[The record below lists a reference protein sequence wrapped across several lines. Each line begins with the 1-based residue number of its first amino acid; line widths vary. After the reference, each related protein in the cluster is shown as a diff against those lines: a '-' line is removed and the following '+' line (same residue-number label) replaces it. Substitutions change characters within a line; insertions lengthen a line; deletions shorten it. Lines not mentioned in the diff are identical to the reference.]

1 MEVNNNGQS
10 ELKQKAE
17 ELAKKMVHSM
27 RNPTRKSHF
36 TKSKSHFTKSMAS
49 MFKKSTNPFK
59 MEALMDALAKRD
71 NHPVRASP
79 VRASPVRA
87 SPVRASPVRA
97 NKDVEEL
104 LSGFAKMGV
113 KQGGTRR
120 RCRH

>member
-10 ELKQKAE
+10 VLKQKAE

-59 MEALMDALAKRD
+59 MEALMDALAKRE
-71 NHPVRASP
+71 NHPVH
-79 VRASPVRA
+79 A